1 MALELLVCVAGND
14 SSEPES
20 DAIHIASW
28 FIHQR
33 EDRRDPLP
41 SDTHHANLGPVGGTV
56 EPGLHSG
63 AWVIPISQVVYSTA
77 CGSDRVALNNLYQKA
92 NNQLVKYTYTLPAGV
107 AARSVCKGF
116 C

>member
-1 MALELLVCVAGND
+1 MTALNRKVMQYTLLPGSFTKGRIGD
-14 SSEPES
+14 
-20 DAIHIASW
+20 H
-28 FIHQR
+28 
-33 EDRRDPLP
+33 LP
-41 SDTHHANLGPVGGTV
+41 SDTHHANLGPVGGTA
-56 EPGLHSG
+56 ESGLHSG